1 MTDVKGRGNGHVF
14 AILENMDWDMHRWE
28 TEFAFD
34 SLADYLDIIENQF
47 ESVRKLER
55 NRIPQ
60 NPPAGLSEEELA
72 EWQSEIQFFEDRYE
86 RDFPS
91 KIRYSFV
98 VLLYIV
104 LETRLKA
111 VCDEISKRRSLELR
125 ESDLKGAAIERAKAF
140 LEKVAKLPSGD
151 RMVWQRVRDFQKVRD
166 CVVHTNG
173 QIERSRDKER
183 LNKLCRENLGLSS
196 EAGSLMIERHYCT
209 KMLEITKRYFGH
221 LFDSAGFGKQHSFE
235 APRSPILDL

>member
-1 MTDVKGRGNGHVF
+1 MM
-14 AILENMDWDMHRWE
+14 IDWDIHRWE

-34 SLADYLDIIENQF
+34 SLADYLDIIEVQF

-60 NPPAGLSEEELA
+60 NPPAGLSEEEFA
-72 EWQSEIQFFEDRYE
+72 ECQSEIQFFEDRYE

-104 LETRLKA
+104 LETRLRA
-111 VCDEISKRRSLELR
+111 ACDEITKRRSLEKK
-125 ESDLKGAAIERAKAF
+125 ESEIRGAALERAKAF
-140 LEKVAKLPSGD
+140 LKKVAKLPSGD
-151 RMVWQRVRDFQKVRD
+151 QMIWEWLIDFQKVRD
-166 CVVHTNG
+166 CIVHTNG
-173 QIERSRDKER
+173 RVEKSRDKDR
-183 LNKLCRENLGLSS
+183 LNHLCNENVGLSS

-209 KMLEITKRYFGH
+209 KTLEMTKSYFEH
-221 LFDSAGFGKQHSFE
+221 LFDSAGFGKSL
-235 APRSPILDL
+235 PVY